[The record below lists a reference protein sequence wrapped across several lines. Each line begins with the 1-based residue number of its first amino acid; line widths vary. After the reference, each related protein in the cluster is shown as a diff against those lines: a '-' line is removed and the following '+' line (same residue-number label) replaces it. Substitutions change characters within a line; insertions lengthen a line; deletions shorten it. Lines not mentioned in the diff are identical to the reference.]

1 VPAVPAGLRADPGD
15 GRSQAGQLGRPGF
28 AVYYPDYVPDDYE
41 YCFAITGDCSEGY
54 AASVYAKSYPR
65 RYKIDG
71 DDGKRH
77 AAYVMTLVYG
87 TPGTQGDLGTGEYF
101 TVQGTTW
108 QYPPILRHPSAVKR
122 VRGRRLAE
130 YSQGGKLAVVAW
142 HTKKAVYWI
151 ANTLQNTIPNGQMVE
166 IAASFKRAP

>member
-1 VPAVPAGLRADPGD
+1 
-15 GRSQAGQLGRPGF
+15 
-28 AVYYPDYVPDDYE
+28 
-41 YCFAITGDCSEGY
+41 
-54 AASVYAKSYPR
+54 
-65 RYKIDG
+65 
-71 DDGKRH
+71 
-77 AAYVMTLVYG
+77 VMTLVYG

-122 VRGRRLAE
+122 VHGRLLAE

-142 HTKKAVYWI
+142 HTKKAAYWI

>member
-1 VPAVPAGLRADPGD
+1 
-15 GRSQAGQLGRPGF
+15 
-28 AVYYPDYVPDDYE
+28 
-41 YCFAITGDCSEGY
+41 
-54 AASVYAKSYPR
+54 
-65 RYKIDG
+65 
-71 DDGKRH
+71 
-77 AAYVMTLVYG
+77 MTLVYG

-122 VRGRRLAE
+122 VRRQGSSR

-151 ANTLQNTIPNGQMVE
+151 SNTLQNTIPNAQMVE
-166 IAASFKRAP
+166 IAASFTRAP